1 MADKFSKEQRSRIMA
16 RIAGKDTKPEVMV
29 RKWLFAQGFRYR
41 KNDNRLPGKPDMVF
55 PKYRAVVFVHGCFW
69 HGHEE
74 CRKAKLPETAKEFW
88 TEKIS
93 RNRERDR
100 IAREKVEAAGW
111 RVFVIWQCEI
121 SNRSNQTERLER
133 LALELKTM
141 G

>member
-1 MADKFSKEQRSRIMA
+1 MA
-16 RIAGKDTKPEVMV
+16 RITGKDTKPEVMV

-55 PKYRAVVFVHGCFW
+55 SKYRAVVFVHGCFW

-88 TEKIS
+88 TEKIG

-100 IAREKVEAAGW
+100 IVRDKLEAAGW
-111 RVFVIWQCEI
+111 RVFVVWQCEI
-121 SNRSNQTERLER
+121 LNRADQKERLER
-133 LALELKTM
+133 LSEQIKMTVEF
-141 G
+141 